1 MPNSEFYRQLI
12 QDTIEAHAEH
22 RRIWQEENRKQKTG
36 NNTSAYAASEDARK
50 NLYRQ
55 LELLYEKGLDP
66 IGKPFRAGKT
76 SAINEIIIF
85 LEVDLP
91 AFRVG

>member
-1 MPNSEFYRQLI
+1 
-12 QDTIEAHAEH
+12 
-22 RRIWQEENRKQKTG
+22 
-36 NNTSAYAASEDARK
+36 
-50 NLYRQ
+50 
-55 LELLYEKGLDP
+55 LLYEKGLDP